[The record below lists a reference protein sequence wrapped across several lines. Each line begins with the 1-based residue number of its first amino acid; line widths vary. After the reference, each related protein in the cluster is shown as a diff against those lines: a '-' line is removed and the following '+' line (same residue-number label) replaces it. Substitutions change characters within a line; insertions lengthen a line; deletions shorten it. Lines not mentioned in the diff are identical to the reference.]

1 MIGRPHL
8 FDIYGPI
15 RQDKRMAVAMS
26 DGLFAHAQRL
36 ANLEGLTDGSW
47 LRGLVEREVMNNT
60 VRLSDISLRTVKQI
74 VHQVERKA

>member
-15 RQDKRMAVAMS
+15 RQDKRMASSMS
-26 DGLFAHAQRL
+26 DGLFARAQRL

-47 LRGLVEREVMNNT
+47 LRGLVEREVMQNS
-60 VRLSDISLRTVKQI
+60 VRLSDVGLRNGNVIVYNVK
-74 VHQVERKA
+74 RKS